1 MQLPLD
7 TDLLADIQAHKAC
20 AFTLLMQ
27 RYQEALRRH
36 LQRFVRDKDTIED
49 LLQEVFLR
57 VWTHAE
63 QWNGSGS
70 CKAWL
75 FRIATNLALNTLR
88 SSQRHPQQPLDLIQ
102 RAFDDEDA
110 EDETR
115 LPAWMVDLA
124 TLEPD
129 EAIVQAER
137 YEQLQRVIGTL
148 PEEKRAVFRLIRE
161 EGMEISEVAGIL
173 GIPVGTVKSRLHY
186 ATKHVARQWRD
197 SAYEE

>member
-7 TDLLADIQAHKAC
+7 ADLLADIQAHKAC

-36 LQRFVRDKDTIED
+36 LQRFVRDKDTVED

-57 VWTHAE
+57 VWIHAD

-75 FRIATNLALNTLR
+75 FRTATNLALNTLR
-88 SSQRHPQQPLDLIQ
+88 TSQRHPQQPLDLLKH
-102 RAFDDEDA
+102 AFDEED

-124 TLEPD
+124 ALGPD

-137 YEQLQRVIGTL
+137 FEQLQRVIGTL
-148 PEEKRAVFRLIRE
+148 SEEKRAVFRLIRE
-161 EGMEISEVAGIL
+161 EGMEISEVAEML
-173 GIPVGTVKSRLHY
+173 GIPVGTVKSRLYY
-186 ATKHVARQWRD
+186 ATRHVAHQWKD